1 MNFHPDSWIMKEV
14 HDHYDETRN
23 TFGLNK
29 IVGVFLQGSQ
39 NYGLDYESSD
49 VDTKAVLL
57 PSFKDIVLNKQPI
70 STTHVRE
77 DNSHTDWKDM
87 RLMLNCFR
95 KQNLNFLEILFTPYF
110 FINSTYGKYWAELI
124 EHREEIVRYN
134 PYQAV
139 KSMKGIAM
147 EKYHAMEH
155 RYPTKVHL
163 IDTYGY
169 DSKQLMHLLRIEQYL
184 GRYIDGVK
192 YADCLQAPMSDY
204 LLDVKNYHYN
214 LEAARIVANTAINN
228 ITRVADDYCSKTK
241 DEGNEELEDFMNK
254 IVYLIMKK
262 RIVKEMLNV

>member
-1 MNFHPDSWIMKEV
+1 MNYHSNKWVMDKV
-14 HDHYDETRN
+14 ETHLEAANVRGEN
-23 TFGLNK
+23 WVSLMAY
-29 IVGVFLQGSQ
+29 GSQ
-39 NYGLDYESSD
+39 NYGLDTQLSD
-49 VDTKAVLL
+49 VDTRLIVL
-57 PSFKDIVLNKQPI
+57 PSFEDIVLNKKPVSYTKVLPNDEHI
-70 STTHVRE
+70 
-77 DNSHTDWKDM
+77 DFKDI
-87 RLMLNCFR
+87 RLFIDCLK
-95 KQNLNFLEILFTPYF
+95 KQNMAYLECIFTPYKMA
-110 FINSTYGKYWAELI
+110 SSVYWNEWQALLNE
-124 EHREEIVRYN
+124 REAIARYN
-134 PYQAV
+134 PYKAV
-139 KSMKGIAM
+139 KTMKGIAM

-192 YADCLQAPMSDY
+192 YADCLQAPMDDY